1 MKKIDFIDAQQMK
14 RIHPDTFDVP
24 DQNDLREL
32 KIGDSV
38 KVCAFRERF
47 WAEIT
52 AIEGYKI
59 TARVDNILLT
69 NVIKYNETIEFE
81 SRHIYDILK
90 KGQFQKKDQK
100 ANEKMKQRIN
110 KKVKSQGKGHRRL

>member
-14 RIHPDTFDVP
+14 QTHPDTFEVP
-24 DQNDLREL
+24 DQNDLRAL
-32 KIGDSV
+32 KVGDTV

-52 AIEGYKI
+52 AIEGDKI

-69 NVIKYNETIEFE
+69 TFLKYKDMIEFE
-81 SRHIYDILK
+81 PRHIYDILK
-90 KGQFQKKDQK
+90 KEQFLQKDPKTIED
-100 ANEKMKQRIN
+100 MKNRVT
-110 KKVKSQGKGHRRL
+110 KKIKSQGKGHKRL